1 MILVHTNHNNNT
13 FPLHKI
19 NFVMNE
25 LPIKLESKTMKS
37 VIKQTTFATSNI
49 ENRPIL
55 TGVNIKVENDKL
67 TAIATDSFRLS
78 QKVIDIPNNFE
89 NMNVLFVDLLDTLL
103 RNTNP
108 TLDANVAATLID
120 SIKSLQGQVNNI
132 EDNITKNQGE
142 IGNVFT
148 LKFLDFKREYMA
160 DMQMILSSNTTDKLG
175 PLIKEYNDSL
185 LDKTRIMVSEIIPK
199 NQETLHKNI
208 DTSLQQLQRSITNDT
223 TMLMNSSLTKDVLE
237 NYSSS
242 IDEKFSSTLLS
253 SQNLLNSLIE
263 STEKRLDSRLSEI
276 KDLSSTNNTS
286 QVSLCDNI
294 NDLLKKME
302 KEETQIYLQLQ

>member
-1 MILVHTNHNNNT
+1 MTHTLTITNKKV
-13 FPLHKI
+13 FDFYEEHK
-19 NFVMNE
+19 N
-25 LPIKLESKTMKS
+25 L
-37 VIKQTTFATSNI
+37 
-49 ENRPIL
+49 
-55 TGVNIKVENDKL
+55 
-67 TAIATDSFRLS
+67 
-78 QKVIDIPNNFE
+78 NFE

-132 EDNITKNQGE
+132 EDNITKNQSE

-160 DMQMILSSNTTDKLG
+160 DMQMILSSNTSDKLG

-208 DTSLQQLQRSITNDT
+208 DTSLQKLQSSITNDT

-242 IDEKFSSTLLS
+242 IDDNFSST
-253 SQNLLNSLIE
+253 
-263 STEKRLDSRLSEI
+263 
-276 KDLSSTNNTS
+276 
-286 QVSLCDNI
+286 
-294 NDLLKKME
+294 
-302 KEETQIYLQLQ
+302 